1 LEADTIPSQFF
12 ESFKHINYHAPNIED
27 MIGMGVLG
35 VLLILSG
42 LISGS
47 EAAFFALS
55 PNDIHKLK
63 EKKNKKGAS
72 TISLLKS
79 PDELLGSILIA
90 NNFINIGIVLL
101 SSKITTSLID
111 FSHAPT
117 LGFVFQ
123 TIIITFILLLFGEI
137 IPKVYASKQSY
148 SFSLRMTPT
157 ITILNKIFKP
167 LNFLLIKS
175 TSIVNKK
182 VSQHKNTNVSISDLS
197 HALSLTEE
205 KEIKEDKD
213 ILEGIV
219 KFGKKSVVEIM
230 CSRIDTIALDCNESF
245 NTVLKTIKECGFSRI
260 PIYEDTFDNIRGVLY
275 IKDLLAHIH
284 KGNTFRWQTLIRPPF
299 YIPEN
304 KKIDD
309 LLEEFQKTKIHMAFV
324 IDEYGGVSGI
334 VTLEDV
340 LEEIVGEISDEFDED
355 EKNYTQIDNTTFIF
369 DAKTLLVD
377 FLRDLHIDEDYLDD
391 VKGEA
396 DTLAGLLLEIKGDF
410 PILGE
415 KISVGKID
423 FYVEKLDDRR
433 IIQIRVINKLI

>member
-1 LEADTIPSQFF
+1 MEADTIPSQFF
-12 ESFKHINYHAPNIED
+12 ESFKHINYQAPNIED

-340 LEEIVGEISDEFDED
+340 LEEIVGEISDEFDEE

-391 VKGEA
+391 IKGEA

>member
-1 LEADTIPSQFF
+1 MEADTIPSQFF
-12 ESFKHINYHAPNIED
+12 ESFKHINYHTPNIED
-27 MIGMGVLG
+27 MIGMGILG

>member
-1 LEADTIPSQFF
+1 MIIALDNIKFM
-12 ESFKHINYHAPNIED
+12 SFDIHDFVGLII
-27 MIGMGVLG
+27 LF

-47 EAAFFALS
+47 EASFFALS
-55 PNDIHKLK
+55 PHDIDRLK
-63 EKKNKKGAS
+63 SKDNKKGAA
-72 TISLLKS
+72 TITLLKQ
-79 PDELLGSILIA
+79 PEQLLGSILIA

-101 SSKITTSLID
+101 SSKITSSLID
-111 FSHAPT
+111 FSNAPT
-117 LGFVFQ
+117 IGFVFQ
-123 TIIITFILLLFGEI
+123 TIIITFLILLFGEI
-137 IPKVYASKQSY
+137 IPKVLATKQPYA
-148 SFSLRMTPT
+148 FSLRMTST
-157 ITILNKIFKP
+157 FTILNKIFKP
-167 LNFLLIKS
+167 LNTVLIKS

-182 VSQHKNTNVSISDLS
+182 VGHHKNNMSVSDLS

-205 KEIKEDKD
+205 HEIQEDKE

-230 CSRIDTIALDCNESF
+230 CSRLDTIALDCNESF
-245 NTVLKTIKECGFSRI
+245 TTVIQTINNSGYSRI
-260 PIYEDTFDNIRGVLY
+260 PIFEDTFDNIRGVLY
-275 IKDLLAHIH
+275 IKDLLAHLH

-355 EKNYTQIDNTTFIF
+355 EKNYTKVDNDTYIF

-377 FLRDLHIDEDYLDD
+377 FLRDLHLDEEYLDD
-391 VKGEA
+391 VKGDA
-396 DTLAGLLLEIKGDF
+396 DTIAGLLLEIKGDF
-410 PILGE
+410 PLVKE
-415 KISVGKID
+415 KIQIRNID
-423 FYVEKLDDRR
+423 FIVEKMDSRR
-433 IIQIRVINKLI
+433 IIEIRVIFKS

>member
-1 LEADTIPSQFF
+1 MEADTIPSQFF
-12 ESFKHINYHAPNIED
+12 ESFKHINYHTPNIED
-27 MIGMGVLG
+27 MIGMGILG

-340 LEEIVGEISDEFDED
+340 LEEIVGEISDEFDEE

>member
-1 LEADTIPSQFF
+1 MEADTIPSQVW
-12 ESFKHINYHAPNIED
+12 ESISKIQFYAPNIED
-27 MIGMGVLG
+27 FIGMFFLII
-35 VLLILSG
+35 LLILSG

-47 EAAFFALS
+47 EASFFALS
-55 PNDIHKLK
+55 PKDIKRLN
-63 EKKNKKGAS
+63 KKDNKKGAA
-72 TISLLKS
+72 TINLLKK
-79 PDELLGSILIA
+79 PEQLLGSILIA

-101 SSKITTSLID
+101 SAKITTSIVD
-111 FSHAPT
+111 FTYAPT
-117 LGFVFQ
+117 IGFIFQ
-123 TIIITFILLLFGEI
+123 TIVITFILLLFGEI

-157 ITILNKIFKP
+157 FSILTKLFKP
-167 LNFLLIKS
+167 MNLVLIKS

-182 VSQHKNTNVSISDLS
+182 VSHHKNNMSISDLS

-205 KEIKEDKD
+205 QEIKEDKE

-219 KFGKKSVVEIM
+219 KFGKRSVVEIM
-230 CSRIDTIALDCNESF
+230 CSRLDTVSLDYNESF
-245 NTVLKTIKECGFSRI
+245 NTVIETINESGFSRI
-260 PIYEDTFDNIRGVLY
+260 PIYEDTFDNIKGILY
-275 IKDLLAHIH
+275 IKDLLIHLH

-309 LLEEFQKTKIHMAFV
+309 LLEDFQKSKVHMAFV

-355 EKNYTQIDNTTFIF
+355 EKNFTQIDNQTYLF

-377 FLRDLHIDEDYLDD
+377 FLRDLHIEGDFLDD
-391 VKGEA
+391 AKGDA

-410 PILGE
+410 PLLKE
-415 KISVGKID
+415 KIVIGNID
-423 FYVEKLDDRR
+423 FIVEKMDARR
-433 IIQIRVINKLI
+433 IIEIRVIYKQN

>member
-1 LEADTIPSQFF
+1 
-12 ESFKHINYHAPNIED
+12 
-27 MIGMGVLG
+27 MIGMGILG

>member
-12 ESFKHINYHAPNIED
+12 ESFKHINYHTPNIED
-27 MIGMGVLG
+27 MIGMGILG